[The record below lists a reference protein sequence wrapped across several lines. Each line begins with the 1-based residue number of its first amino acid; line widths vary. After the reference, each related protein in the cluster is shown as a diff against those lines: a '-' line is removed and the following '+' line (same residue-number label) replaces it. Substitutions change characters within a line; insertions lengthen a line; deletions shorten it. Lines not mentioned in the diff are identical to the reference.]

1 MNVNEIIELM
11 NEAGLTFPVICKPD
25 IACGTPT
32 SHTMVVVVSPNGF
45 NMITEPCI
53 AQQYID
59 HDDNFYKVY
68 IVGII
73 MIIIITIFIFI
84 LMVIIKIT
92 NVD

>member
-1 MNVNEIIELM
+1 MNIDEIIMLM

-32 SHTMVVVVSPNGF
+32 SHNMVVVVSPNGF
-45 NMITEPCI
+45 NMVNQPCI

-68 IVGII
+68 VVGII
-73 MIIIITIFIFI
+73 IIIITIIIIIIIFMNFII
-84 LMVIIKIT
+84 
-92 NVD
+92 D